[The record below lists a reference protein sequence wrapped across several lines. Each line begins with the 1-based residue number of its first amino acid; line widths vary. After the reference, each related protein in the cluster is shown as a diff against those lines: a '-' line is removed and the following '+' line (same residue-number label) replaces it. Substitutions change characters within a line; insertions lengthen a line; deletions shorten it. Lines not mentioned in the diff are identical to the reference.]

1 VTTPTIPTRIEHVTP
16 EWLTAFLAVRH
27 PGVRVDELEIL
38 QHTQGAATRLR
49 LRVRYAED
57 ARAGLPEVLFLKTSL
72 TRRMLVADPH
82 MYLTEVRF
90 YDRIRPTLDC
100 ETPAVYACDV
110 DEATNRFAAVIED
123 VSQRTARFPTAASDL
138 SADELAP
145 LMSTLAALHAAN
157 WGRPDLESTFGWLET
172 STRGRSADWWR
183 SADGRSVFEQELGED
198 YKAAAVDPDRHPVER
213 LYRAFGRLQQV
224 NDEGPATVLHGDTH
238 IGNCYQ
244 LPDGTFGLLDWQLM
258 RVANWAN
265 DVAYAIV
272 TALDVETR
280 RTGERD
286 LLRHYLGELTARG
299 VAAPTWDHA
308 WDLYRRQM
316 IWGIVT
322 WTVTPTSMYTRDLL
336 DRLIRR
342 SVVAADD
349 LDTYAAL
356 GC

>member
-1 VTTPTIPTRIEHVTP
+1 MTPDIPTRLEHVTP
-16 EWLTAFLAVRH
+16 QWLSQFLAVRN
-27 PGVRVDELEIL
+27 PGAQVEDIEIV

-49 LRVRYAED
+49 LRVRYAEGG
-57 ARAGLPEVLFLKTSL
+57 RAGLPDVLFLKTSL

-90 YDRIRPTLDC
+90 YDSIRPTLDC
-100 ETPAVYACDV
+100 ETPAVYASGV

-123 VSQRTARFPTAASDL
+123 VSQRKARFPTAETDL

-157 WGRPDLESTFGWLET
+157 WARPDLAARYPWLET
-172 STRGRSADWWR
+172 STRGRSAQWWL
-183 SADGRSVFEQELGED
+183 DTGGRDTFEAELGED
-198 YKAAAVDPDRHPVER
+198 YKTASVDPQRHPVER
-213 LYRAFGRLQQV
+213 MYRAFGRLQEV
-224 NDEGPATVLHGDTH
+224 NDEGPRTVLHGDTH

-280 RTGERD
+280 RAAERD
-286 LLRHYLGELTARG
+286 LLRHYLTELSARG
-299 VAAPTWDHA
+299 VEAPA
-308 WDLYRRQM
+308 WDEAWLRYRQQM
-316 IWGIVT
+316 VWGVLT
-322 WTVTPTSMYTRDLL
+322 WTVTPTAMYTQGLL

-349 LDTYAAL
+349 LETYAAL
-356 GC
+356 GV

>member
-1 VTTPTIPTRIEHVTP
+1 VSSPPIPTRLEHVTP
-16 EWLTAFLAVRH
+16 DWLSAFLAVRN
-27 PGVRVDELEIL
+27 PGVQVDDIEIL

-49 LRVRYAED
+49 LRVRYAD
-57 ARAGLPEVLFLKTSL
+57 GGRVGLPEVLFLKTSL

-90 YDRIRPTLDC
+90 YDRIRPTVDC

-110 DEATNRFAAVIED
+110 DEETNRFAAVIED
-123 VSQRTARFPTAASDL
+123 VAQRKARFPTAETNLA
-138 SADELAP
+138 ADELAP
-145 LMSTLAALHAAN
+145 LMSTLAALHASN
-157 WGRPDLESTFGWLET
+157 WDRPDLESTFNWLET
-172 STRGRSADWWR
+172 STRGRSADWWLG
-183 SADGRSVFEQELGED
+183 AGGRETFEFELAEP

-213 LYRAFGRLQQV
+213 LYRAFGRLQEA
-224 NDEGPATVLHGDTH
+224 NDEGPRTVLHGDTH

-272 TALDVETR
+272 TGLDVETR
-280 RTGERD
+280 RAGERD
-286 LLRHYLGELTARG
+286 LLRHYLAELAGHG
-299 VAAPTWDHA
+299 VAAPSWDEA
-308 WDLYRRQM
+308 WTRYRQQM
-316 IWGIVT
+316 VWGIVT
-322 WTVTPTSMYTRDLL
+322 WTVTPTAMYTQDLL

-342 SVVAADD
+342 SVIAADD

-356 GC
+356 GV